1 VRRLATL
8 SALLLLFGT
17 LSACYDTRSTRVQL
31 STPGSSLDC
40 FATADRVVTD
50 AGFAASTEVSGVNR
64 FYSPRTPG
72 TLALG
77 WGIAVAIQGR
87 SQTDHTGPCS
97 FELEALSP
105 DESCGM
111 NCPLTPAPGG
121 EFKDITQK
129 MARLLDEAFRGK
141 SPELTSR

>member
-1 VRRLATL
+1 MSRLATL
-8 SALLLLFGT
+8 PALFLLLT
-17 LSACYDTRSTRVQL
+17 LSACYDARSTRVHL

-40 FATADRVVTD
+40 FATADRVFTD

-77 WGIAVAIQGR
+77 WGIAVAIQGA
-87 SQTDHTGPCS
+87 SDSDHRGPCS

-121 EFKDITQK
+121 ELKDITQK

-141 SPELTSR
+141 SPALTSR

>member
-1 VRRLATL
+1 VNRLATL
-8 SALLLLFGT
+8 AALLLLVT

-31 STPGSSLDC
+31 FTPGSSSLDC
-40 FATADRVVTD
+40 FATADRVFTD
-50 AGFAASTEVSGVNR
+50 EGFAASTEVLGVNR

-77 WGIAVAIQGR
+77 WGIAVAIQ
-87 SQTDHTGPCS
+87 SASAADHTGPCS

-105 DESCGM
+105 EEGCGM
-111 NCPLTPAPGG
+111 QCPLTPAPGG

-129 MARLLDEAFRGK
+129 MARLLDEAFRPK
-141 SPELTSR
+141 SPG

>member
-1 VRRLATL
+1 VNRLATL
-8 SALLLLFGT
+8 PALFLLLT
-17 LSACYDTRSTRVQL
+17 LSACYDTRSTRVRL

-40 FATADRVVTD
+40 FATADRVFTD

-72 TLALG
+72 ALALG
-77 WGIAVAIQGR
+77 WGIAVAIQGASER
-87 SQTDHTGPCS
+87 DPMGPCS

-105 DESCGM
+105 DEMCGL

-121 EFKDITQK
+121 EFKDITLK
-129 MARLLDEAFRGK
+129 MARLLDEALRPK

>member
-1 VRRLATL
+1 VKRLATPPV
-8 SALLLLFGT
+8 LLLLFVT

-40 FATADRVVTD
+40 FATADRVFTD

-77 WGIAVAIQGR
+77 WGIAVAIQGA
-87 SQTDHTGPCS
+87 SASDHAGPCS

-105 DESCGM
+105 DEGCGM
-111 NCPLTPAPGG
+111 QCPLTPAPGG

-129 MARLLDEAFRGK
+129 MARLLDEAFRPR
-141 SPELTSR
+141 SPG

>member
-1 VRRLATL
+1 MKRLATPPG
-8 SALLLLFGT
+8 LLLLFVT

-31 STPGSSLDC
+31 FTPASSGLDC
-40 FATADRVVTD
+40 FATADRVFTD

-77 WGIAVAIQGR
+77 WGIAVAIQGA
-87 SQTDHTGPCS
+87 SGDHTGPCS

-105 DESCGM
+105 DEGCGM
-111 NCPLTPAPGG
+111 QCPLTPAPGG
-121 EFKDITQK
+121 ELKDITQK
-129 MARLLDEAFRGK
+129 MARLLDEAFRPK
-141 SPELTSR
+141 SPG